1 MLKFPLLAF
10 LLATSL
16 SGCAYSYC
24 APDAFR
30 GCGYAVDP
38 VYAPLAPMPH

>member
-1 MLKFPLLAF
+1 MLKFAMLTLLV
-10 LLATSL
+10 ATSV

-24 APDAFR
+24 SPSAFR

-38 VYAPLAPMPH
+38 IYAPLAPMPR